1 MRRLHVYVL
10 LSILG
15 AALPLS
21 QFLPWLVAHGLDVPL
36 LVSEIASSR
45 IAAFGWLDVVVSGV
59 TLLFFIVVDGRESK
73 TPYLWVPI
81 LGTLTVGVSF
91 GLPLYL
97 ALRETRPNSRAHGA

>member
-45 IAAFGWLDVVVSGV
+45 IAAFGWVDVVVSGAPV
-59 TLLFFIVVDGRESK
+59 LFFLVVDGGESK
-73 TPYLWVPI
+73 TPHLWVPV

-97 ALRETRPNSRAHGA
+97 ALRESRSILRAHG